1 MESDNVL
8 MGTWPEPLTGN
19 RQIGVVGPLA
29 DDGGINTER
38 QAFGAT
44 TGGNQ
49 ILDEGSSYY
58 FPFQSTEYFTPLAIG
73 ITHGKDTFT
82 GTSLVSI
89 RVAIYAEA
97 GDGYAIQES
106 ITPWHATLSQT
117 SDYNEHVLSPQV
129 MLPPGGYYVG
139 FEIDFVSGST
149 LSTTVYLSTAQHL
162 HRVLGHRMATTPL
175 NSSVTFTPY
184 SSGGTPSGLI
194 ADMFVIA
201 MAGV

>member
-1 MESDNVL
+1 

-19 RQIGVVGPLA
+19 RQIGVIGPFA

-58 FPFQSTEYFTPLAIG
+58 FPFQSTEWFTPLAIG

-82 GTSLVSI
+82 GNEQVSI
-89 RVAIYAEA
+89 RVAIYSEA
-97 GDGYAIQES
+97 GDNYALQES
-106 ITPWHATLSQT
+106 IAPWHQTLLQT
-117 SDYNEHVLSPQV
+117 SDYNEHVLSPQT

-139 FEIDFVSGST
+139 FEIDFVTGGT
-149 LSTTVYLSTAQHL
+149 VATTVYLSTTQNL
-162 HRVLGHRMATTPL
+162 YRVLGHRMATTPL
-175 NSSVTFTPY
+175 NSSVTFAPY
-184 SSGGTPSGLI
+184 SSNAPSSGPI
-194 ADMFVIA
+194 SDMFVIA
-201 MAGV
+201 MVGI